1 MRDLDVVTVDTKLH
15 HLATGIFRTIRRINK
30 RTSLQQNSVEISRSY
45 FQGRQIMELKFRRRR
60 IAMLSPVTR
69 KRSGGRRTAFASLT
83 NNRRVRL
90 RPRSNYLAL
99 LLLVR
104 IAITATPKPSRINT
118 G

>member
-1 MRDLDVVTVDTKLH
+1 MRDLDVLTIYASLH
-15 HLATGIFRTIRRINK
+15 HLPTGIFRTIRRINK
-30 RTSLQQNSVEISRSY
+30 RMRLQRNSVEISRSY

-104 IAITATPKPSRINT
+104 IAITATPKPSRINN